1 MRTGNAPLL
10 APAAA
15 AAAAAVL
22 AVAAAAADLRPF
34 FGAYVGRAVE
44 SGPDGRAGEER
55 DIDLVIRPGDAGGLV
70 VAWTNVTLVGGRR
83 DVPGV
88 RRRTDEVRLAPA
100 PGRDLYLARAA
111 YDPFSERRAPDPLA
125 GDPLRWAAVEGDAIR
140 TYSLVILDDGG
151 YELQTY
157 ARSLTPGGVALD
169 WRRVVDG
176 ELVRRMTGHAVRAD

>member
-22 AVAAAAADLRPF
+22 AVAATAADLRPF

-44 SGPDGRAGEER
+44 SGPGGRAGEER
-55 DIDLVIRPGDAGGLV
+55 DIDLVIRPGDAGELV
-70 VAWTNVTLVGGRR
+70 IGWTNVTLVGGRR

-88 RRRTDEVRLAPA
+88 KRRVDEVRLAPV
-100 PGRDLYLARAA
+100 PNRDLYLARAA
-111 YDPFSERRAPDPLA
+111 YDPFSERHTPDPLA

-140 TYSLVILDDGG
+140 TYSLAILDDGG

-157 ARSLTPGGVALD
+157 ARSLTPDGVALD